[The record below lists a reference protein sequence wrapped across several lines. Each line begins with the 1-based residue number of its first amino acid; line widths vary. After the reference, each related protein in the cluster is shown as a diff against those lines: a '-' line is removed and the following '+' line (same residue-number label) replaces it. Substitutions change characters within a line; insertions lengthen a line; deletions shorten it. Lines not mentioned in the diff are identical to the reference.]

1 MESKE
6 EEALLSA
13 QYAYIRRHFTS
24 ICSDRQELISRG
36 LYDTA
41 SMTTFELM
49 HLFEAIGASLNYT
62 VMPGTESEGR
72 SSSSS
77 SSQQQQRQLVPIGRQ
92 LLVTD
97 AFLTTYRRQKTFVQA
112 VVPLII
118 HNALVTRALTTTGNA
133 VIRERFLGKST
144 PSTLSTT
151 SIAFAFCELNDRL
164 AALPYPFWD
173 STAVYNDED
182 QSWTLSGSKR
192 RILKNEDGGYEQYL
206 IFCRTVRPGAEVSAG
221 STSTST
227 ADNGI
232 ATFLVDRSDLQSIES
247 DGTDNLGTAYERITF
262 SGLRLSR
269 EEHELYTAA
278 EEEEEEEEESSVTED
293 NRRQTLA
300 TNFALNLKATGQ
312 LATAAVISG
321 LLKQAV
327 TGNLMAAYRAGE
339 CKCSCLCL
347 L

>member
-62 VMPGTESEGR
+62 VMPGTERSER
-72 SSSSS
+72 SSTS
-77 SSQQQQRQLVPIGRQ
+77 SSQQQLVPIGRQ

-133 VIRERFLGKST
+133 AIRERFLGKST
-144 PSTLSTT
+144 LSTPPPP
-151 SIAFAFCELNDRL
+151 IAFAFCELNDRL

-173 STAVYNDED
+173 STAVYNAED
-182 QSWTLSGSKR
+182 QTWTLSGSKR
-192 RILKNEDGGYEQYL
+192 RILKRSSEDGGYEQYL
-206 IFCRTVRPGAEVSAG
+206 IFCRTVRPGAEASAG

-232 ATFLVDRSDLQSIES
+232 ATFLVDRSHLQSIES

-278 EEEEEEEEESSVTED
+278 EEEEEEEEEVSSVTED

-327 TGNLMAAYRAGE
+327 TGNLMAAYRAGK
-339 CKCSCLCL
+339 CKFHFSRL